1 MVTMEQRM
9 YSVTEVAEMLKITT
23 LTVRRKIKDK
33 KIRAVKMGKE
43 WRIDER
49 ELERIRKDGV

>member
-1 MVTMEQRM
+1 MEQRM